1 MRIFI
6 EISRAASKK
15 LHVLAQEAR
24 RNPRQ
29 QCEWLL
35 EKAIESASAT
45 RPEEPRREEAV
56 HANDE

>member
-6 EISRAASKK
+6 EISKTASKK

-29 QCEWLL
+29 QAEWML
-35 EKAIESASAT
+35 ERAIESSTAA
-45 RPEEPRREEAV
+45 RAEEGHTEEVV
-56 HANDE
+56 HADHD